1 MRVVTA
7 AAPAPEAACTLSDN
21 RAVVSSDPFVCG
33 KHVLTC
39 TQVHG
44 LDEAD
49 QRLLGPVLRS
59 PVLRQLL
66 TSMTAAEGSTANGSK
81 PSNGSAAQAWLTNP
95 RVLQLLREAARALKK
110 GRISEQQLL
119 ELLKVCRPCQC
130 EPYHLTERAPLGC
143 PAGSAHAG
151 PAGRRRPPALRHA
164 ISGPAPG
171 AAAQPP
177 AGRGAE

>member
-95 RVLQLLREAARALKK
+95 RVLQLLVSGRART
-110 GRISEQQLL
+110 
-119 ELLKVCRPCQC
+119 CRPLMLQGGI
-130 EPYHLTERAPLGC
+130 A
-143 PAGSAHAG
+143 
-151 PAGRRRPPALRHA
+151 ALRRCRSETRVPEHA
-164 ISGPAPG
+164 ASCCCCYCRSSVQLRSGDARTCP
-171 AAAQPP
+171 
-177 AGRGAE
+177 